1 MAKLQGAQS
10 TYASTNADVS
20 EAEMTDDKLAEI
32 MRPKNEADF
41 AVILKKWLRGFHK
54 RHLKDLEDNL
64 NKIQAKLFI
73 VKWKD
78 TREKLG
84 CDIEGEMTES
94 ILNASRILEGKNY
107 KEEAKAPKIPL
118 GEQKVQD
125 DKEKFVDFKGLE

>member
-1 MAKLQGAQS
+1 
-10 TYASTNADVS
+10 
-20 EAEMTDDKLAEI
+20 
-32 MRPKNEADF
+32 MRPKVDKDF
-41 AVILKKWLRGFHK
+41 KMLMFKWLRGFHK

-64 NKIQAKLFI
+64 NVIQAKLFI